1 MLKIGDGVILLSS
14 LPLGACTLTSLLSLS
29 FSLTPTL
36 CPEPKSRLN
45 WFASDYHLNMF
56 RKNFGYKEIE
66 LFIHDSDHS
75 YEIMKFECDLI
86 QNNFN

>member
-45 WFASDYHLNMF
+45 WFASDYPLSRNSVM
-56 RKNFGYKEIE
+56 RDGTR
-66 LFIHDSDHS
+66 L
-75 YEIMKFECDLI
+75 DLD
-86 QNNFN
+86 